1 MLAVQLLVLAQ
12 IPTIR
17 DYHSAELTLDLLV
30 QLPGGAR
37 SLVLDQRVPQGESLP
52 AVAAHKV
59 GRFGGSSFGW
69 LGRRRRCRDLLEFLS
84 LDDVDDLLLWR
95 FWFPFRFGSGTG
107 VCDSLGTGFVQ
118 RRVPFHWQALEGVC
132 KGDVRVVLLE

>member
-37 SLVLDQRVPQGESLP
+37 SLMLDQRVPQGESLP

-59 GRFGGSSFGW
+59 GRFGGSSFSW
-69 LGRRRRCRDLLEFLS
+69 LCEFLEFLS
-84 LDDVDDLLLWR
+84 LDDDDDLFLWR
-95 FWFPFRFGSGTG
+95 FWFLFRFGSGAG
-107 VCDSLGTGFVQ
+107 VCTSLGTGFVQ
-118 RRVPFHWQALEGVC
+118 RRVPFYRQALEGIC
-132 KGDVRVVLLE
+132 KGDVRVVLLK